1 MLNAMMPSCPG
12 VSGRHV
18 ADHPARWRHLSRH
31 GNDLSSALSLTQFQ
45 GRRLSALIPERVL
58 FLGEADVSEVWG
70 AGPIGWRGGF
80 WGGRGRGGGG
90 GGLSPL

>member
-18 ADHPARWRHLSRH
+18 ADHPARWRHLRRH

-70 AGPIGWRGGF
+70 AGPIGWRGFLG
-80 WGGRGRGGGG
+80 
-90 GGLSPL
+90 